1 MGKAKNELE
10 EFIANIPDSKLT
22 GFPSIETTVYKTRN
36 FRLDMQTVTT
46 KDPRCYN
53 LHVQINRGTL
63 ITSLKRFA
71 GKSLSIALVPV
82 KEDAWMPAEVRA
94 ELQKNR
100 II

>member
-36 FRLDMQTVTT
+36 FRLDMQKVTT

-53 LHVQINRGTL
+53 LQVQINRGTI

-82 KEDAWMPAEVRA
+82 KEEAWTPAEVRA
-94 ELQKNR
+94 ELEKNR

>member
-63 ITSLKRFA
+63 ITSLKRFCREVALHRLGA
-71 GKSLSIALVPV
+71 GQRRGL
-82 KEDAWMPAEVRA
+82 DACGSSRGTAE
-94 ELQKNR
+94 E
-100 II
+100 